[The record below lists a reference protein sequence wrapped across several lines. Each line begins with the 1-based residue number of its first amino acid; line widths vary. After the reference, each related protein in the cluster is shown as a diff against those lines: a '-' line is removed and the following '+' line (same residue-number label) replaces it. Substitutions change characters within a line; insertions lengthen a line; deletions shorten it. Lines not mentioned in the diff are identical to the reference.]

1 MRVRSTPETG
11 RHDWQGSELGLE
23 WSGDW
28 RAGVPR
34 SRAHGHR
41 AAAGGLRPARRP
53 PATPAG
59 RAPGDD
65 GHQPGLRPGRYPG
78 RVHLPRS
85 RPAPSI
91 YWSGAPQGTKSL
103 ALVVDDADAP
113 ITPYIYWIVLDISPA
128 TTDIQA
134 GLLPPGAR
142 QADNSRGFP
151 GYDAPCPI
159 HGSHKYR
166 FTIYALSSAY
176 VMSSALRLGNGASA
190 KAAWTAIARSAIARG
205 RLTATANGLVNN

>member
-1 MRVRSTPETG
+1 VTG
-11 RHDWQGSELGLE
+11 GL
-23 WSGDW
+23 
-28 RAGVPR
+28 AC
-34 SRAHGHR
+34 R
-41 AAAGGLRPARRP
+41 AAALMATVPLLAACGLLGGPQQLRQDAPQVMTVTSPAFGQGVIPGEYTCHGRGRP
-53 PATPAG
+53 PP
-59 RAPGDD
+59 
-65 GHQPGLRPGRYPG
+65 
-78 RVHLPRS
+78 
-85 RPAPSI
+85 I

>member
-1 MRVRSTPETG
+1 MTG
-11 RHDWQGSELGLE
+11 GLA
-23 WSGDW
+23 
-28 RAGVPR
+28 R
-34 SRAHGHR
+34 R
-41 AAAGGLRPARRP
+41 AAALLAAVPLLAACGLLGGPQQLRQDAPEVMTVTSPAFGQGIIPGEYTCHGRGRP
-53 PATPAG
+53 PP
-59 RAPGDD
+59 
-65 GHQPGLRPGRYPG
+65 
-78 RVHLPRS
+78 
-85 RPAPSI
+85 I

-159 HGSHKYR
+159 HGSHQYR

-205 RLTATANGLVNN
+205 RLTATANGLPNR

>member
-1 MRVRSTPETG
+1 
-11 RHDWQGSELGLE
+11 LG
-23 WSGDW
+23 WSG
-28 RAGVPR
+28 RVTGGLAR
-34 SRAHGHR
+34 R
-41 AAAGGLRPARRP
+41 AAALLAAVPLLAACGLLGGPQQLRQDAPEVMTVTSPAFGQGIIPGEYTCHGRGRP
-53 PATPAG
+53 PP
-59 RAPGDD
+59 
-65 GHQPGLRPGRYPG
+65 
-78 RVHLPRS
+78 
-85 RPAPSI
+85 I

-159 HGSHKYR
+159 HGSHQYR

-205 RLTATANGLVNN
+205 RLTATANGLPNR

>member
-1 MRVRSTPETG
+1 MTG
-11 RHDWQGSELGLE
+11 GL
-23 WSGDW
+23 
-28 RAGVPR
+28 AC
-34 SRAHGHR
+34 R
-41 AAAGGLRPARRP
+41 AAALMATVPLLAACGLLGGPQQLRQDAPQVMTVTSPAFGQGVIPGEYTCHGRGRP
-53 PATPAG
+53 PP
-59 RAPGDD
+59 
-65 GHQPGLRPGRYPG
+65 
-78 RVHLPRS
+78 
-85 RPAPSI
+85 I